1 MSPTALP
8 RAAVA
13 PLFATALGLAVLG
26 TPPAPASA
34 APLGP
39 PVLAAAEDTPA
50 DEEPSD
56 EEDATDGDRP
66 VRIEVGRFEPRTIT
80 PGSLVT
86 VTGTLTNTGAT
97 AISDLA
103 LRLQRGAVLTS
114 RADLAADQLDPDP
127 ATGVVTAFQ
136 PVPGE
141 LAPGDELPFSFS
153 VPSEELR
160 LVEDGVYPVLLN
172 VNGAVDGLVQRRVGQ
187 LSTYVVQQPA
197 APIARTAVAWLWP
210 IVESSHRTASG
221 GFRDDGLAESVSTG
235 GRLDRALSVV
245 ERLPGGVTGDGPDVA
260 PALQVALAVDP
271 ALVEELQLMAA
282 GPYEVDGAPGEG
294 TEAAAAFLE
303 RLADVAAVHPVVALP
318 YGDVDAD
325 ALTGAGLP
333 DVLTR
338 SLPGTPEGTA
348 QDPPGSSRSD
358 DGAAAT
364 ATTEGTPSS
373 APETPESTEG
383 AGAAILAD
391 ALDVEPRTDLAWA
404 PGGSLRPDTLPVLQA
419 GGVQQVVLSAV
430 GLTEGDDATGFVDET
445 AAARTAVATPAGP
458 LDVLVA
464 DPTLGG
470 IVGSAEQATGGA
482 RMAEQRYLAELAVL
496 SLQAPAGTEQ
506 TVLVAPPR
514 EVDAG
519 PEGAGSMMA
528 DTAGLPW
535 LRPATLAELSA
546 TAPAPAGD
554 LADVTDA
561 PSLDPVGMVDVAG
574 AVAVRED
581 LAGAVVGDDGTA
593 LRSYDAAIARA
604 VAATR
609 RDDPE
614 EFLEVASAVHTTL
627 DRLLDQVTLL
637 APADGTYSLG
647 SSDAPLV
654 LTVRNDLPMTVEVR
668 LDVRTR
674 GSRGL
679 IIGDIGT
686 QTLAPGQRSTLQVPT
701 EVRQAGGFAVRAQLT
716 TPDGRP
722 LGEDVALQVKSTA
735 YGSIS
740 LIITIGAAAL
750 LGLLFLRRLV
760 NFVLRRRRAAAG
772 EGVPGGPEGA
782 TLQPP
787 PNRSPV

>member
-1 MSPTALP
+1 
-8 RAAVA
+8 
-13 PLFATALGLAVLG
+13 
-26 TPPAPASA
+26 
-34 APLGP
+34 
-39 PVLAAAEDTPA
+39 
-50 DEEPSD
+50 
-56 EEDATDGDRP
+56 
-66 VRIEVGRFEPRTIT
+66 
-80 PGSLVT
+80 VT
-86 VTGTLTNTGAT
+86 VTGTLTNTGSA
-97 AISDLA
+97 AITELA

-114 RADLAADQLDPDP
+114 RADLAADLQDPDP
-127 ATGVVTAFQ
+127 ATTVVTAFQ

-141 LAPGDELPFSFS
+141 LGAGDELPFSFT

-160 LVEDGVYPVLLN
+160 LTEDGVYPVLLN
-172 VNGAVDGLVQRRVGQ
+172 VNGVVDELEQRRVGE
-187 LSTYVVQQPA
+187 LSTYAVQQPA
-197 APIARTAVAWLWP
+197 APTARTAVAWLWP
-210 IVESSHRTASG
+210 IVEPSHRTASG
-221 GFRDDGLAESVSTG
+221 GFRDDGLADSVSTG
-235 GRLDRALSVV
+235 GRLDRALAVI
-245 ERLPGGVTGDGPDVA
+245 ERLPGGLTGDGTEIA

-282 GPYEVDGAPGEG
+282 GPYEVDGGPGRG

-364 ATTEGTPSS
+364 AGTGATPPE
-373 APETPESTEG
+373 APEAPGSAES
-383 AGAAILAD
+383 AGAAILAG

-404 PGGSLRPDTLPVLQA
+404 AGGSLRPDTLPVLQA
-419 GGVQQVVLSAV
+419 GGVQQVVLSA
-430 GLTEGDDATGFVDET
+430 GGISEGDDATGFADAT
-445 AAARTAVATPAGP
+445 AAARTAVATAAGP

-470 IVGSAEQATGGA
+470 VVGSAEQAPGGA

-496 SLQAPAGTEQ
+496 SLQAPVGTEQ

-535 LRPATLAELSA
+535 LRPATLSELSA
-546 TAPAPAGD
+546 AAATPAGD
-554 LADVTDA
+554 LAALADA
-561 PSLDPVGMVDVAG
+561 PTLDPVGMVDVAG
-574 AVAVRED
+574 AVAVREE
-581 LAGAVVGDDGTA
+581 LAGAVVGDDDTA
-593 LRSYDAAIARA
+593 LRSYDAAISRA
-604 VAATR
+604 VAASR

-614 EFLEVASAVHTTL
+614 TFQEVASALHSTL

-654 LTVRNDLPMTVEVR
+654 LTVRNDLPMTVDVR

-679 IIGDIGT
+679 SIGDIGT

-716 TPDGRP
+716 TPGGRP
-722 LGEDVALQVKSTA
+722 LGDEIALQVKSTA

-740 LIITIGAAAL
+740 LIITIGAAGL

-760 NFVLRRRRAAAG
+760 NFVLRRRRAAADDAAA
-772 EGVPGGPEGA
+772 GGPEGA

>member
-1 MSPTALP
+1 MTPTALP

-26 TPPAPASA
+26 PAAPAVASPA
-34 APLGP
+34 GL
-39 PVLAAAEDTPA
+39 PVLTAEDPSA
-50 DEEPSD
+50 DED
-56 EEDATDGDRP
+56 EAVDADRP
-66 VRIEVGRFEPRTIT
+66 VTIEVGRFEPRTIT

-86 VTGTLTNTGAT
+86 VTGTLTNTGGST
-97 AISDLA
+97 ITDLGV
-103 LRLQRGAVLTS
+103 RLQRGAVLTS
-114 RADLAADQLDPDP
+114 RADLAADQQDPDP
-127 ATGVVTAFQ
+127 ATTVFAPFQ
-136 PVPGE
+136 PVDGE
-141 LAPGDELPFSFS
+141 LAPGGELPFSYT
-153 VPSEELR
+153 VAAEELR
-160 LVEDGVYPVLLN
+160 LTQDGVYPVLLN
-172 VNGAVDGLVQRRVGQ
+172 VNGVVDGLEQRRVGE
-187 LSTYVVQQPA
+187 LSTYVVQQPT
-197 APIARTAVAWLWP
+197 APQATTAVAWLWP
-210 IVESSHRTASG
+210 IVEASHRTPSG
-221 GFRDDGLAESVSTG
+221 GFRDDGLADSVSSG
-235 GRLDRALSVV
+235 GRLDRALAVV
-245 ERLPGGVTGDGPDVA
+245 ERLPGGLTGNGTEVA
-260 PALQVALAVDP
+260 PLLQVALAVDP

-282 GPYEVDGAPGEG
+282 GPYEVDGRPGGG
-294 TEAAAAFLE
+294 TEAAAAFLD

-348 QDPPGSSRSD
+348 QDPPGSTRSE

-364 ATTEGTPSS
+364 QSTGAAESS
-373 APETPESTEG
+373 APEAEEPAES
-383 AGAAILAD
+383 AGAAILAG

-404 PGGSLRPDTLPVLQA
+404 PGGSLRADTVPVLQA
-419 GGVQQVVLSAV
+419 GGVRQLVLGAAAV
-430 GLTEGDDATGFVDET
+430 SEGDDATGLADPT
-445 AAARTAVATPAGP
+445 AAARTAVATAAGP

-464 DPTLGG
+464 DPTLGAV
-470 IVGSAEQATGGA
+470 VGSAEQAPGGA

-506 TVLVAPPR
+506 TVLVVPPR
-514 EVDAG
+514 EVEAG

-528 DTAGLPW
+528 DTASLPW
-535 LRPATLAELSA
+535 LRAATLAELSA
-546 TAPAPAGD
+546 GPSTATGD
-554 LADVTDA
+554 LTGLADA
-561 PSLDPVGMVDVAG
+561 SSLDPAGMLEVVEA
-574 AVAVRED
+574 ATARED
-581 LAGAVVGDDGTA
+581 LAGAVVGDDDTA
-593 LRSYDAAIARA
+593 LRSYDAAIART
-604 VAATR
+604 VSATR
-609 RDDPE
+609 RDDAE
-614 EFLEVASAVHTTL
+614 EFRQLATALHESL
-627 DRLLDQVTLL
+627 DRVLDQVTLL

-668 LDVRTR
+668 LEVRTR

-679 IIGDIGT
+679 SIGDIGT

-716 TPDGRP
+716 TPGGRA
-722 LGEDVALQVKSTA
+722 LGDEISLQVKSTA

-740 LIITIGAAAL
+740 LIITIGAAGL

-772 EGVPGGPEGA
+772 EVAGGGPEGA
-782 TLQPP
+782 TLLPP